1 MPGFAQDVIDVRRR
15 SCIILPVINEISL
28 TVRKGQKVKFEVTDD
43 QIEIIKLVQD
53 KLSKSYEPD
62 LLSLSLKLAGVIK
75 ALDAQVLTVEDSHAA
90 IMAAIRQKKP

>member
-1 MPGFAQDVIDVRRR
+1 M
-15 SCIILPVINEISL
+15 L
-28 TVRKGQKVKFEVTDD
+28 TVCKEQKVKFEVTTD
-43 QIEIIKLVQD
+43 QIGIIKLVQD

-75 ALDAQVLTVEDSHAA
+75 TLDAQVLTTEDSHAA